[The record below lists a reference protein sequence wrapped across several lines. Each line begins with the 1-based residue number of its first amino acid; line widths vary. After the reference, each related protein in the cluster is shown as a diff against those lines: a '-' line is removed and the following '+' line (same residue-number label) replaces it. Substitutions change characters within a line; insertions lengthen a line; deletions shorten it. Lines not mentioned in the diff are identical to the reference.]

1 MTRLLQIDEIEPLLD
16 ESQRYRIE
24 NVWASSRALKKN
36 RPDNN
41 VNDDDCD
48 NNVCVLC
55 KEMLNVDKVECS
67 VCLISVHVE
76 CLETFKS
83 EWETNDLGEAVC
95 KQCHSISRLA
105 S

>member
-1 MTRLLQIDEIEPLLD
+1 
-16 ESQRYRIE
+16 
-24 NVWASSRALKKN
+24 
-36 RPDNN
+36 
-41 VNDDDCD
+41 
-48 NNVCVLC
+48 
-55 KEMLNVDKVECS
+55 MLNVDKVECS